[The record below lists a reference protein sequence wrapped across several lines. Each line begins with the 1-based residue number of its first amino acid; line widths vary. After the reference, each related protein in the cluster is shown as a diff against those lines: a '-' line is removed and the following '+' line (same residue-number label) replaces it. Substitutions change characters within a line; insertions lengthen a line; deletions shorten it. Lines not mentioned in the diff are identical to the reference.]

1 MVALV
6 SADQCPCRD
15 HSFVQHGSRNGL
27 GYETLSQS
35 SKKKVAKI
43 QDWARTPYGIFQL
56 LHEGRQL
63 QDKKSL
69 SEYGRAKVSAFYM
82 VSRVRGGAK
91 GWGVSSSQPN

>member
-27 GYETLSQS
+27 GYETSSQS

-43 QDWARTPYGIFQL
+43 QDWARTPYGDNFRIKNPL
-56 LHEGRQL
+56 
-63 QDKKSL
+63 
-69 SEYGRAKVSAFYM
+69 VSMAELRSPHSIWFLE
-82 VSRVRGGAK
+82 
-91 GWGVSSSQPN
+91 